1 MRAYRMLLPALALVI
16 SVPAAAQNEV
26 PAALRSLRPH
36 QIVEAVAAERQALN
50 LTAVQ
55 ERRLDSLRQ
64 AIRSEPHRYEAAP
77 SPGKAHQD
85 ARMQPMMS
93 EQQAYA
99 DALAIL
105 TPEQRNRA
113 RTRFS
118 DAEYRLPPQLQP
130 GQAAGARAGEPL
142 RQHAPGAAPAEQ
154 STKPAETAQEP
165 LQHHGGEAPKEAVEN
180 DSGKPAN
187 PVTHQR

>member
-26 PAALRSLRPH
+26 PAALRSLKPH
-36 QIVEAVAAERQALN
+36 QIVQAVAAERQTLD

-55 ERRLDSLRQ
+55 ERRLDSLHQ

-85 ARMQPMMS
+85 VRMQSMLS
-93 EQQAYA
+93 EQQADA

-105 TPEQRNRA
+105 TPEQRNSA

-118 DAEYRLPPQLQP
+118 DAEYRLPPELQA
-130 GQAAGARAGEPL
+130 GRAAAGRAGEPL
-142 RQHAPGAAPAEQ
+142 RQHAPGAAPTQQ
-154 STKPAETAQEP
+154 STKPAETANDP
-165 LQHHGGEAPKEAVEN
+165 LQHRGGEAPRAVEG